1 MKNIFF
7 LSFFMVCFLVPK
19 SYGQILFDDFDSYFD
34 GDFDLWWNASE
45 WVGWQGN
52 YSGAV
57 ISTTKSFSGTKSLE
71 IINPNDFQQV
81 DIVGLLP
88 TINSN
93 LATISF
99 MQYLETESVIG
110 LIHNYTA
117 TGSNNEFS
125 VIIEYDFTSTIYTHG
140 TPVDFFPQRQVW
152 VENRFELNYDIDSAY
167 FYYANQLVTSWK
179 LSRSANNSTPT
190 VNQIDAINIY
200 TPALNGGSAY
210 YDDLRV
216 TQYSVSSKEVE
227 NIKELKV
234 FPNPATNE
242 LQISLGLVQDEMV
255 QYELTDISG
264 RIVKTWQAATSKE
277 AVTTHDVSE
286 LTNGIYIL
294 KVTAG
299 QHSKTEKIVI
309 SR

>member
-7 LSFFMVCFLVPK
+7 LSLFMVCFLVPK

-34 GDFDLWWNASE
+34 GDFDIWWDDTK
-45 WVGWQGN
+45 WTGWQGN
-52 YSGAV
+52 YSNAM
-57 ISTTKSFSGTKSLE
+57 ITSAKSFSGTRCLE
-71 IINPNDFQQV
+71 ITNPSAFQQV
-81 DIVGLLP
+81 DIVGLFP

-93 LATISF
+93 IATISF